1 MRNLPPLVLCLLMGS
16 TGVAHGQTLD
26 EALAAAYRNN
36 PTLTGERAKLRAV
49 DEQVP
54 QALSDWRPK
63 VDVVG
68 DVGTSANMSNGSTG
82 TDRRQHRDPRTLG
95 LTLSQSLYKGGQTQ
109 AAISGAE
116 NTVSAERHHLS
127 VVEQTVLLNA
137 VKAYMDVFRDQAV
150 LELNINNEQV
160 LKRQLEA
167 TEDRFQVGEITR
179 TDVSQAQARLSR
191 ATADRIDTEGLL
203 EITRATYLNVV
214 GESPGKLVRPPAP
227 EDIIAGKDEA
237 IRAAVIS
244 NPNVAEA
251 EALEKV
257 QLDNIRKTQGE
268 LLPSLDLAGSAK
280 RSFDTSGE
288 QSRVDAYEAKVTLTV
303 PIYQQ
308 GAVYSRLREA
318 KQLVGEQRRKT
329 DQARRNAVETAT
341 QAWETLQTA
350 RARIDSFK
358 TQINASEIA
367 LEGVVREAA
376 VGSRTVLDILDAEQE
391 LLDAKVSMVRS
402 QRDEVVA
409 IFELKEA
416 MGKLTAREMNL
427 PVDFYDPTGH
437 YLEVRDKWFGG
448 SSAGGAGD
456 FDGGESK
463 GGE

>member
-1 MRNLPPLVLCLLMGS
+1 MKKLSPVVLCLLMGS
-16 TGVAHGQTLD
+16 TGLAHGQTLD

-36 PTLTGERAKLRAV
+36 PTLMSGRAKLRAV

-54 QALSDWRPK
+54 QALADWRPT

-82 TDRRQHRDPRTLG
+82 VDRNQHRDPRSLG
-95 LTLSQSLYKGGQTQ
+95 LNLSQSIYKGGQTQ

-116 NTVSAERHHLS
+116 NTVSAERHHLD

-160 LKRQLEA
+160 LRRQLEA

-179 TDVSQAQARLSR
+179 TDVSQAQSRLAR

-227 EDIIAGKDEA
+227 EDIVAGKDDA
-237 IRAAVIS
+237 IKAAAVS
-244 NPNVAEA
+244 NPNVIEA
-251 EALEKV
+251 EYLEKA
-257 QLDNIRKTQGE
+257 QSDNVKKTQGE
-268 LLPSLDLAGSAK
+268 LLPSLDLSSSAK
-280 RSFDTSGE
+280 RSFDSSGE
-288 QSRVDAYEAKVTLTV
+288 HSRVDAYEAKLTLTM
-303 PIYQQ
+303 PIYQK

-329 DQARRNAVETAT
+329 DQARRNAIETAT
-341 QAWETLQTA
+341 QAWEALQTA

-367 LEGVVREAA
+367 LEGVEREAA

-391 LLDAKVSMVRS
+391 LLNAKVSMVRS
-402 QRDEVVA
+402 QRDETVA
-409 IFELKEA
+409 IFQLKEA
-416 MGKLTAREMNL
+416 MGKLTARQMNL
-427 PVDFYDPTGH
+427 PVDLYDPAGH

-448 SSAGGAGD
+448 SSTGGAED

-463 GGE
+463 AGE